1 MSYTRRIQIAACLSL
16 FIHLAALGLYTFA
29 PRGSEPVFRASPE
42 PIVVDLQPLP
52 EEAPPQTPDVPRQL
66 VDVAV
71 PSPAPPPPTDR
82 IAEEH
87 AEAMDLA
94 LREAD
99 TPGPELEVDEFDKL
113 PEPATPPARPEP
125 VTAPPPAPKPAEEP
139 EPEREKVQEIER
151 DPLPPPRVDE
161 LLPEAGGSPNT
172 SPIEAK
178 EGPIKIAQAQAMNPK
193 KPEPGKTRE
202 RGGVARQG
210 ETNFEAIQSEIAPY
224 LKQVRDKVERQWHQM
239 LYTRYSGTS
248 PVKAVIDC
256 AINPMGELVS
266 VTVASPDGDRIYGA
280 LCRDA
285 VQRAGPF
292 GPFPFEVP
300 DIYRGK
306 NLEIR
311 WTFSYL

>member
-1 MSYTRRIQIAACLSL
+1 MNYATRIKIAAVFSL
-16 FIHLAALGLYTFA
+16 LIHVAGIALVGYDGRPMTAALPA
-29 PRGSEPVFRASPE
+29 QSD
-42 PIVVDLQPLP
+42 PIVLDLQPEP
-52 EEAPPQTPDVPRQL
+52 QPQPEAPRRL

-71 PSPAPPPPTDR
+71 PAPVPPDPSDR

-94 LREAD
+94 MRPAER
-99 TPGPELEVDEFDKL
+99 PGPDLEVDDFDTL
-113 PEPATPPARPEP
+113 PREAAPPLPPAP
-125 VTAPPPAPKPAEEP
+125 VPAPTAPPMEQPTEETKAPPKEAP
-139 EPEREKVQEIER
+139 EVKR
-151 DPLPPPRVDE
+151 DPTPPDRVDE
-161 LLPEAGGSPNT
+161 FLPKPSGSPA
-172 SPIEAK
+172 PPAPE
-178 EGPIKIAQAQAMNPK
+178 EGPLKIAQAEPLLPRE
-193 KPEPGKTRE
+193 PERGKTRE
-202 RGGVARQG
+202 RGGVTKQG
-210 ETNFEAIQSEIAPY
+210 ETNFDAIQSEIAPY

-266 VTVASPDGDRIYGA
+266 VTVAGTDQDRIYSA

-292 GPFPFEVP
+292 GPFPFKVP
-300 DIYRGK
+300 EIYRGK

-311 WTFSYL
+311 WTFSFL